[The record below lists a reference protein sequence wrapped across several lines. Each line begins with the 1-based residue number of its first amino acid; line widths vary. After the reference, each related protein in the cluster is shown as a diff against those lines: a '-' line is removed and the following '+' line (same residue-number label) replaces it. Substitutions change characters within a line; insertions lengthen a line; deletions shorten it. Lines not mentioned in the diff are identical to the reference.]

1 MSMLTPV
8 TATTPNEINNP
19 GTMATEQQY
28 LGLGAGDWTT
38 PEQANQWAAYQNNYQ
53 NQLSQYNQQ
62 QQLAGNTAQA
72 QAYIQPA
79 MQGLQNQYQNAQ
91 TSAMNNAAGRF
102 GGINN
107 SYMNDQSYNNS
118 YGLGQGMASLQ
129 NQFIG
134 DLGNLNNMSAQ
145 QGIAAGQLA
154 INQQLA
160 NQQKPTYMLNGQIY
174 PDVNS
179 YNAALKQATTIPQQP
194 SEMW

>member
-1 MSMLTPV
+1 
-8 TATTPNEINNP
+8 
-19 GTMATEQQY
+19 
-28 LGLGAGDWTT
+28 
-38 PEQANQWAAYQNNYQ
+38 
-53 NQLSQYNQQ
+53 
-62 QQLAGNTAQA
+62 
-72 QAYIQPA
+72 
-79 MQGLQNQYQNAQ
+79 
-91 TSAMNNAAGRF
+91 
-102 GGINN
+102 
-107 SYMNDQSYNNS
+107 
-118 YGLGQGMASLQ
+118 MASLQ

-145 QGIAAGQLA
+145 QGIAAGQLANQQQQTA

>member
-1 MSMLTPV
+1 
-8 TATTPNEINNP
+8 
-19 GTMATEQQY
+19 
-28 LGLGAGDWTT
+28 
-38 PEQANQWAAYQNNYQ
+38 
-53 NQLSQYNQQ
+53 
-62 QQLAGNTAQA
+62 
-72 QAYIQPA
+72 
-79 MQGLQNQYQNAQ
+79 
-91 TSAMNNAAGRF
+91 
-102 GGINN
+102 
-107 SYMNDQSYNNS
+107 MNDQSYNNS

-179 YNAALKQATTIPQQP
+179 YNAALQQATTIPQP
-194 SEMW
+194 YL